1 MERGAG
7 KQGSRYLR
15 ISTVHDKSYLKKLNE
30 KTRLKGIKK
39 SYKYKGTMKTK
50 IQTFVETKKT
60 FFNKIA
66 KNTHPVDK
74 ETC

>member
-1 MERGAG
+1 M
-7 KQGSRYLR
+7 
-15 ISTVHDKSYLKKLNE
+15 
-30 KTRLKGIKK
+30 RLKGILKR
-39 SYKYKGTMKTK
+39 YKYKGTMKTK
-50 IQTFVETKKT
+50 IQTFVKTKKT